1 MDNPAI
7 TVQGNPRDTL
17 TAVRPVFLK
26 VSDLP
31 ESTKEFTVCEICKTC
46 EVVNGPQS
54 MEGAQRIGGLWR
66 LYPKTSDTRI
76 KLLLSGID
84 LRGVHLSLQDINPFI
99 LGPDRA
105 EVQSTRLLVND
116 VPLSFNNKDIETT
129 LSKLGCKMLSP
140 IKYELQR
147 DEHHQLTLWKTGR
160 RYVYIAVPASPLQR
174 DVKIGL
180 YKAKLYHREQKQ
192 GNLLVCFNCFQRGHI
207 SRECPDPTLC
217 RACKQEGHKQGDS
230 VCLLNV
236 DSQARSISQPHPAPR
251 LPRPLPALPP
261 PRAPHLSPP
270 PLRLQLRPPPQLRPP
285 LRMPLSSPH
294 PLVTAGPQP
303 LSTACFP
310 QSQLPRKLPQSLSTG
325 RRVTWISSPLWICS
339 MPKEHYPRKKKK
351 SSERKGRLTQMMRF
365 PRPN

>member
-31 ESTKEFTVCEICKTC
+31 ESTKEFTVCEICRAC

-66 LYPKTSDTRI
+66 LYPKTSDTRT

-84 LRGVHLSLQDINPFI
+84 LRGVHLSFQDINPFI
-99 LGPDRA
+99 LGADGA
-105 EVQSTRLLVND
+105 EVQSTRLLVSD

-129 LSKLGCKMLSP
+129 LFKLGCKMLSP
-140 IKYELQR
+140 IKYELER

-180 YKAKLYHREQKQ
+180 YNAKLYHR
-192 GNLLVCFNCFQRGHI
+192 
-207 SRECPDPTLC
+207 
-217 RACKQEGHKQGDS
+217 
-230 VCLLNV
+230 
-236 DSQARSISQPHPAPR
+236 
-251 LPRPLPALPP
+251 
-261 PRAPHLSPP
+261 
-270 PLRLQLRPPPQLRPP
+270 
-285 LRMPLSSPH
+285 
-294 PLVTAGPQP
+294 
-303 LSTACFP
+303 
-310 QSQLPRKLPQSLSTG
+310 
-325 RRVTWISSPLWICS
+325 
-339 MPKEHYPRKKKK
+339 
-351 SSERKGRLTQMMRF
+351 
-365 PRPN
+365 